1 MDEILKGMAELAEST
16 RSGGKTDFIDGLLA
30 NAVMEQAKTV
40 LRGGRG
46 MCYPYCIWDGGI
58 YLLAVMER
66 NYRRFVLR
74 KNRGLTKKTRGCN
87 KKLTFRI
94 HK

>member
-1 MDEILKGMAELAEST
+1 MTELAESA
-16 RSGGKTDFIDGLLA
+16 RSGGKTAFVDGIVD
-30 NAVMEQAKTV
+30 AVMEQAKSA

-46 MCYPYCIWDGGI
+46 MCYPYFIWDSGI
-58 YLLAVMER
+58 YLLATLER

-74 KNRGLTKKTRGCN
+74 KNRGKTKKTRGSN
-87 KKLTFRI
+87 RKPTFRI

>member
-1 MDEILKGMAELAEST
+1 MTELAEST
-16 RSGGKTDFIDGLLA
+16 RRGGKTAFIDGLA
-30 NAVMEQAKTV
+30 NAVIEQAKSG

-46 MCYPYCIWDGGI
+46 MYYPYCIWDGGI
-58 YLLAVMER
+58 YLLAILER

-74 KNRGLTKKTRGCN
+74 KNKRGKTKKTRGCN

>member
-1 MDEILKGMAELAEST
+1 MDEILKGMTELAEST
-16 RSGGKTDFIDGLLA
+16 RRDGKTAFIDGLV
-30 NAVMEQAKTV
+30 NAVMEQAKSG

-74 KNRGLTKKTRGCN
+74 KNRGLTKKTQGNR
-87 KKLTFRI
+87 KPTFRI

>member
-1 MDEILKGMAELAEST
+1 MDEILKGMTELAEST
-16 RSGGKTDFIDGLLA
+16 RSGGKTAFIDGLV
-30 NAVMEQAKTV
+30 NAVMEQAKSV

-74 KNRGLTKKTRGCN
+74 KNRGLTKKIQGN
-87 KKLTFRI
+87 KKPTFRI

>member
-1 MDEILKGMAELAEST
+1 MNRAKEST
-16 RSGGKTDFIDGLLA
+16 RSGGKTAFIDGLV
-30 NAVMEQAKTV
+30 NAVMEQAKSA

-46 MCYPYCIWDGGI
+46 MCYPYFYWDGGI
-58 YLLAVMER
+58 YLLAIMER

-74 KNRGLTKKTRGCN
+74 KNRGLTKKIQGNR
-87 KKLTFRI
+87 KPTFRI

>member
-1 MDEILKGMAELAEST
+1 MDEILKEMTELAEST
-16 RSGGKTDFIDGLLA
+16 RSGGKTAFIDGLV
-30 NAVMEQAKTV
+30 NAVIEQAKSG

-58 YLLAVMER
+58 YILAVMER

-74 KNRGLTKKTRGCN
+74 KNRGLTKKIQGNR
-87 KKLTFRI
+87 KPTFRI